1 MTFSLTF
8 PRRSRLLHSG
18 SYIPYPS
25 RRTNSLPTWN
35 YWWFFKSVKQ
45 ASRPQSAQGFPL
57 FPPSSVLLP
66 PLHGSRA
73 DFTSPSTSPY
83 HRRSIF
89 LPPPAASRG
98 RAPLLRP
105 LLSTLLFIFQ
115 TFHFSPPCAS
125 FIFPLILERRG
136 GEGSSCAMHKRRERN
151 LRKNNFFDSISFSIE
166 GKSND
171 LFFSSILTDLRSQIL
186 FYPYSI
192 NERDRFFDRIS
203 SKCNKWTSRE
213 ESRRT
218 RQFAGK
224 SGKAIGAVFIRD
236 VIWDTG
242 EPLDHPLEPFICIDR
257 QRTTADY
264 NFSQVPPVTR
274 TWMEHMGPIRGRE
287 RGRRREGERE
297 REEKSGR
304 ISRYPF
310 VSVGWAYN
318 GRSYEKSDLS
328 LASPRGYL
336 YWET

>member
-151 LRKNNFFDSISFSIE
+151 LRKNNFFDSIFFFDRRKIE
-166 GKSND
+166 RFI
-171 LFFSSILTDLRSQIL
+171 FFFDSHRSQIA
-186 FYPYSI
+186 
-192 NERDRFFDRIS
+192 D
-203 SKCNKWTSRE
+203 
-213 ESRRT
+213 
-218 RQFAGK
+218 
-224 SGKAIGAVFIRD
+224 
-236 VIWDTG
+236 
-242 EPLDHPLEPFICIDR
+242 PL
-257 QRTTADY
+257 
-264 NFSQVPPVTR
+264 
-274 TWMEHMGPIRGRE
+274 
-287 RGRRREGERE
+287 
-297 REEKSGR
+297 
-304 ISRYPF
+304 
-310 VSVGWAYN
+310 
-318 GRSYEKSDLS
+318 LS
-328 LASPRGYL
+328 LFDQWTRSIL
-336 YWET
+336 WSNLE